1 MTIPTRNWHK
11 IVRVEINFLKIVIEF
26 LKQLP
31 LVSSGLQ
38 DGSVEYHFSNTNFA
52 PAVEARLVEA
62 RLDVADS
69 SSSSNRAGL
78 GGSTVGWSQ
87 G

>member
-52 PAVEARLVEA
+52 PAVEARL
-62 RLDVADS
+62 DVAD